1 MGALTDAGVR
11 SGFSRAQSRAM
22 TIANM
27 IGTAMKLEQTGLH
40 PGVILDTM
48 TSPAGVGIEAIC
60 TMKKHG
66 VSGAVMDSVEQAV
79 KKANSLG

>member
-1 MGALTDAGVR
+1 
-11 SGFSRAQSRAM
+11 M
-22 TIANM
+22 TIENM

>member
-1 MGALTDAGVR
+1 MKATRTSAAL
-11 SGFSRAQSRAM
+11 SL
-22 TIANM
+22 IH
-27 IGTAMKLEQTGLH
+27 ILEQTGLH

>member
-1 MGALTDAGVR
+1 
-11 SGFSRAQSRAM
+11 
-22 TIANM
+22 
-27 IGTAMKLEQTGLH
+27 MKLEQTGLH